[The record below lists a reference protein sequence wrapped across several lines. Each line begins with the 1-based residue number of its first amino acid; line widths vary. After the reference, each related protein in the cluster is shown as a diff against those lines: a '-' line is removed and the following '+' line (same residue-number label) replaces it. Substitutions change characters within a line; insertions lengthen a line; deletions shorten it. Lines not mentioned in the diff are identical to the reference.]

1 MTKKTRRTFSPDFKR
16 EAVKL
21 LERGEKEAAQIA
33 RELGIPRNRLYKWK
47 EQLDKHGAEAFPGKP
62 GRRPNSGADE
72 VAALKAENKRLQ
84 EENEILKK
92 AAKYFA
98 RELP

>member
-1 MTKKTRRTFSPDFKR
+1 MTKKPNRTFSPEFKR
-16 EAVKL
+16 EAVAMM
-21 LERGEKEAAQIA
+21 ERGDKESAQLA

-47 EQLDKHGAEAFPGKP
+47 QQLDDYGANAFPGRRGRPAKP
-62 GRRPNSGADE
+62 EESE
-72 VAALKAENKRLQ
+72 LTALKAENKRLQ

>member
-47 EQLDKHGAEAFPGKP
+47 EQLDKHGSEAFPGKP
-62 GRRPNSGADE
+62 GRPRKSGTDE
-72 VAALKAENKRLQ
+72 VAALQAENKRLQ

-98 RELP
+98 RE